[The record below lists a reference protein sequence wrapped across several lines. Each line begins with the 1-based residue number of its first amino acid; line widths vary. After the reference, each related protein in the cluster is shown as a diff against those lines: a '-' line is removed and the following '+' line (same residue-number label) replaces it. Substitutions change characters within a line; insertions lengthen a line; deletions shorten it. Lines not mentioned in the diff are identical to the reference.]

1 MSASTERKNRIAAK
15 SDGTHKKTIAA
26 QKEAEKQRKDKIKW
40 SVVGAIIFVF
50 VVAVI
55 YLNTGIFYRNTTAVS
70 IDIEEYET
78 DTVSI
83 PAQTVDFSIAQ
94 VNYVFRTGY
103 NDFVNQYGS
112 MAMYIG
118 LDTSKSL
125 KSQPCSFS
133 MTAEEGEDEDYTWYD
148 YFMDQAVSQLQQF
161 AILKAYADAAGIELT
176 KEDNIAIE
184 QSVNAFVES
193 AKAAGASLSQYYGK
207 GFNEDVLR
215 SVLELGY
222 LADEVSSSIAAS
234 KDFSAEEITAHYTEI
249 ADDYDYYSYSFY
261 LVEAETG
268 VAEDGMTPVP
278 ATDEAMAAAEEAAN
292 KIMRAVRA
300 GDLEGAVIAVM
311 GEDVV
316 PQHDE
321 AVEGVAEEGHVHTAS
336 TAAEHIQ
343 GINLEPALAEWLK
356 SENRQ
361 DGDIEV
367 VKADGVGFYVVLFS
381 ERHTETDVTSESG
394 DAPYCDYISEQS
406 LRDNLVSEWNTN
418 IFNAILKDST
428 ADQKF
433 GARYI
438 SAM

>member
-15 SDGTHKKTIAA
+15 ADGTHKKTIAA

-40 SVVGAIIFVF
+40 TVVGVIIFLFIAII
-50 VVAVI
+50 I
-55 YLNTGIFYRNTTAVS
+55 YLNTGMFYRNTTAVS

-78 DTVSI
+78 DTVTI
-83 PAQTVDFSIAQ
+83 PAQSVDFSIAQ
-94 VNYVFRTGY
+94 VNYVFRTSY
-103 NDFVNQYGS
+103 NNFVNQYGG
-112 MAMYIG
+112 MAMYFG
-118 LDTSKSL
+118 LDTTKSL
-125 KSQPCSFS
+125 KSQPCSFTMS
-133 MTAEEGEDEDYTWYD
+133 AEEVDEDYTWYD
-148 YFMDQAVSQLQQF
+148 YFMEQTVGQLQQF

-176 KEDNIAIE
+176 DEDNAAIDE
-184 QSVNAFVES
+184 SVKSFVES
-193 AKAAGASLSQYYGK
+193 AEAADASLSQYYGK

-222 LADEVSSSIAAS
+222 LADEVSNSIADS
-234 KDFSAEEITAHYTEI
+234 KDYSAAEITAHYAEI
-249 ADDYDYYSYSFY
+249 ADDYDYYSYNFY

-278 ATDEAMAAAEEAAN
+278 ATDEAMATAEEAAN
-292 KIMRAVRA
+292 KIMNAVEA
-300 GDLEGAVIAVM
+300 GDLEGAVIAVL

-336 TAAEHIQ
+336 TAAENVQ

-361 DGDIEV
+361 EGDIEV
-367 VKADGVGFYVVLFS
+367 VKADGVGFYVVIFS
-381 ERHTETDVTSESG
+381 ERHTETGVTEESEG
-394 DAPYCDYISEQS
+394 APYCDYIAEKT
-406 LRDNLVSEWNTN
+406 LRDNLVSDWNTTV
-418 IFNAILKDST
+418 FNAILKDST

-433 GARYI
+433 GARYV
-438 SAM
+438 SAT